1 MCLIRS
7 QHGYKGQR
15 SNAILSRYSHNCVAA
30 HLSPVP
36 KVLTAIDDLFSFA
49 I

>member
-1 MCLIRS
+1 MCLIGS
-7 QHGYKGQR
+7 QHGYKGQH
-15 SNAILSRYSHNCVAA
+15 SNAIQSRYSRNSVAA

-36 KVLTAIDDLFSFA
+36 KVLTAIDDLFSSA